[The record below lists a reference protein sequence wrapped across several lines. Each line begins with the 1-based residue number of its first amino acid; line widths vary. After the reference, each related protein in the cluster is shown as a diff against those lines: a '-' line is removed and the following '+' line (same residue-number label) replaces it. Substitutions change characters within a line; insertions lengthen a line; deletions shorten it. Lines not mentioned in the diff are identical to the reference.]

1 MLRRLTRLEAAGVAL
16 LDLLRTVIDTGN
28 DGRFRIECGLLLA
41 EVARRWLGDFVLN
54 LRRIK
59 LHRLAK
65 PCIDRKQQS
74 TVVRAELLRVRRVGP
89 ITFGATFHFLF
100 SLYSRCDR
108 NDYNFARAPAIFA
121 ANCVLA
127 GSSC

>member
-1 MLRRLTRLEAAGVAL
+1 CCFGMESLRLLLGKVASRRLRDRILNS
-16 LDLLRTVIDTGN
+16 R
-28 DGRFRIECGLLLA
+28 RIELDRLA
-41 EVARRWLGDFVLN
+41 E
-54 LRRIK
+54 
-59 LHRLAK
+59 

-108 NDYNFARAPAIFA
+108 NDYNFALAAAIFA
-121 ANCVLA
+121 ANCVLV
-127 GSSC
+127 GWSCCA